1 MVFPA
6 TAPALSTLFAA
17 APPCRSG
24 IAVPAVDSAAEV
36 WYTVRMKHA
45 AELDK
50 KRTYMDKGRIRAA
63 TALGCIALTAC
74 VSVWIAHAF
83 DTVAAARAFAIL
95 FYPTA
100 VIIVTGC
107 WFSAAELL
115 RNRYISAGAALHST
129 VSRSYCCSRT
139 LFYRPRPDRYI
150 YCLSPRRFNLR
161 NCFALHK
168 GAQSFCGCI
177 KFCLRSLAAYQ
188 QCRARTA

>member
-6 TAPALSTLFAA
+6 TAPALSPIFAA

-63 TALGCIALTAC
+63 TALGCIALMSC

-115 RNRYISAGAALHST
+115 RNRYISAGAALALNGIAL
-129 VSRSYCCSRT
+129 V
-139 LFYRPRPDRYI
+139 LLLAYI
-150 YCLSPRRFNLR
+150 ILQAATGSVYILPFASPF
-161 NCFALHK
+161 
-168 GAQSFCGCI
+168 
-177 KFCLRSLAAYQ
+177 
-188 QCRARTA
+188 